1 MSSTPN
7 KQAGYPRLVA
17 DIGGTNA
24 RFALETAPRVIEKAA
39 VLPCKDYDTVTD
51 AVRAYLNQSGATAV
65 RHAAFAIANPILGDW
80 VQMTNHHWAFSI
92 ETTRQTLGLDTLILL
107 NDFTAQALAVTQT
120 SSKDLMQVGG
130 QKPVEFAP
138 KAVIG
143 PGTGLGV
150 SGLVHSHAG
159 WVALAGEGGHTS
171 FPPFDDMEVLIWQ
184 YAKTN
189 TAMFPPNAF

>member
-92 ETTRQTLGLDTLILL
+92 EPPVRLWGWTP
-107 NDFTAQALAVTQT
+107 
-120 SSKDLMQVGG
+120 SS
-130 QKPVEFAP
+130 F
-138 KAVIG
+138 
-143 PGTGLGV
+143 
-150 SGLVHSHAG
+150 
-159 WVALAGEGGHTS
+159 
-171 FPPFDDMEVLIWQ
+171 
-184 YAKTN
+184 
-189 TAMFPPNAF
+189 